1 MKLEDK
7 IEYYNENLDN
17 PEIKK
22 EALLYSKKLK
32 RIGNILFIFG
42 IIFTTISF
50 VTFVTLTII
59 FIVKKELSALQLI
72 PLSLMIIFSIMI
84 FVGIFYKKI
93 SQAIILDE

>member
-32 RIGNILFIFG
+32 KIGNILFIIG

>member
-17 PEIKK
+17 PKIKK

-32 RIGNILFIFG
+32 RIGNILFIIG
-42 IIFTTISF
+42 ILFTTISF